1 MASSLRASSLTLI
14 RLQKL
19 TKARCELHLS
29 RLNEQYLAREDEND
43 GLVKLQDDLFSAS
56 SKVAAP
62 AQIIMKRLE
71 TNKALQTR
79 LGDEIVDAK
88 HDLLKAARTLDAL
101 GARLRAIEKEMAR
114 AELMYQ
120 MEEYQGFL
128 LAKSAI

>member
-1 MASSLRASSLTLI
+1 MASSSRASSLALI

-19 TKARCELHLS
+19 SKARCELHLS
-29 RLNEQYLAREDEND
+29 RLNEQYRAREDENEA
-43 GLVKLQDDLFSAS
+43 LVKLQDDLFSAG

-79 LGDEIVDAK
+79 LAEEIIDAK
-88 HDLLKAARTLDAL
+88 HNLLKAARTLDAL
-101 GARLRAIEKEMAR
+101 GTKLRALEKETAR
-114 AELMYQ
+114 AEVMHQ